1 MSGGWRVCILGGVLS
16 FSLSIGSLVTA
27 EHCQI
32 YYLVIVQIPYR
43 SLPFSV
49 YSPNVLQ
56 PLFYISSEPSHKPS
70 GILKASLTSFP
81 PWYPWLWMI
90 WIELVTLTA
99 MKDPRS

>member
-16 FSLSIGSLVTA
+16 FSLSIVSLVTA

-81 PWYPWLWMI
+81 PVVSMALDDM
-90 WIELVTLTA
+90 
-99 MKDPRS
+99 D